1 MGIMESAL
9 KLTPE
14 EELAALVRRKEA
26 ILMFNDV
33 VPADRPILQGI
44 EERIKELEKQLP
56 LK

>member
-33 VPADRPILQGI
+33 VPADRPTLQEI

>member
-14 EELAALVRRKEA
+14 EELARLFGEKEA